1 MFKAQSMQRKAAKG
15 LLLNE
20 EGGDD
25 EAERGLLKP
34 PSEALPGAGSTG
46 AEVELQSQ
54 ADRLLPAIG
63 SQPYISEPL
72 SSRQN
77 GLAGSAPPVLET
89 ESEED
94 AAAAREGSQQ
104 VRP

>member
-1 MFKAQSMQRKAAKG
+1 MQSMQRTAAKG
-15 LLLNE
+15 LQPDE
-20 EGGDD
+20 GGGDD

-34 PSEALPGAGSTG
+34 QSETLPGAGSTG
-46 AEVELQSQ
+46 AEVELQNQ

-77 GLAGSAPPVLET
+77 GLAGSAQPVLEA

-94 AAAAREGSQQ
+94 AAAVRDGSQQ